1 MDQNKLTTIKLFSIL
16 EDAIDLIEYLIE
28 TDQTSEPMS
37 EAGYQQA
44 MEKVARIRTRSIE
57 IKSNLGLVA
66 PNGEK
71 RQ

>member
-1 MDQNKLTTIKLFSIL
+1 MDQNELTIVKLFSIL
-16 EDAIDLIEYLIE
+16 EDAIELIEYLIE

-37 EAGYQQA
+37 EASYQQA
-44 MEKVARIRTRSIE
+44 MEKVARIKTRSTE
-57 IKSNLGLVA
+57 IKSNLGLMA